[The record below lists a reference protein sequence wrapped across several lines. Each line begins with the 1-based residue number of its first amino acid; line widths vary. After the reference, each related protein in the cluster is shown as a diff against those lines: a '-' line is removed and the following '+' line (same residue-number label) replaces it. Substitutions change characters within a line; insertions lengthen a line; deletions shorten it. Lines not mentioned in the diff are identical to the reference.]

1 MARNPAQGSKIQ
13 IYHSTAPTCFWSW
26 GYEALFNRLKL
37 VYGNQIDMRIQISC
51 VYEDFDEY
59 LKHYELTFDGL
70 REWTEEAIGI
80 MGIPLNT
87 RIARTQFPPSVLPA
101 SMAAMAAMRQGTTKG
116 TRFFRA
122 LLRRSSVEGQD
133 VAREAVLFDAASEA
147 KLNLTR
153 FKRDLADRDR
163 LLADYQNQGDD
174 FYHMPLGFYNVI
186 LTDGKNRTVILD
198 HAFDPKT
205 VDDAL
210 DYLSVGSLKRR
221 KPTDI
226 AGYLRDHGPAPV
238 REIERVF
245 SLSRNE
251 ADTKLHALKT
261 AGKATSTRLAGAP
274 HWSST

>member
-1 MARNPAQGSKIQ
+1 MARHQAHASKIR

-37 VYGNQIDMRIQISC
+37 VYGNQVDVRIQVSC

-59 LKHYELTFDGL
+59 LKHYELTFEGL
-70 REWTEEAIGI
+70 PECTEEAIGI

-87 RIARTQFPPSVLPA
+87 RIARMQFPPSVLPA
-101 SMAAMAAMRQGTTKG
+101 SLAAMAALRQGNTKG

-122 LLRRSSVEGQD
+122 LLRRSTVEGQD
-133 VAREAVLFDAASEA
+133 VTRDAVLNDAAGEA
-147 KLNLTR
+147 QLNPIR
-153 FKRDLADRDR
+153 FKRDLADRDG

-198 HAFDPKT
+198 HAFDPRT

-210 DYLSVGSLKRR
+210 DYLSGGSLRR
-221 KPTDI
+221 RTPTDI
-226 AGYLRDHGPAPV
+226 ASYLRDHGPAPV

-245 SLSRNE
+245 SLSRHE
-251 ADTKLHALKT
+251 AEARLRALKA
-261 AGKATSTRLAGAP
+261 AGTVTSKRLAGAA
-274 HWSST
+274 HWTSA